1 MLNSMNHFIKLQFS
15 ELYNFD
21 YKITLKENLTTEELN
36 SLEDIYGSSTSQTL
50 GIEIKDKDNNR
61 VTNNIFVTDA
71 GDLVRFKDKNNN
83 YIKIDSN
90 DGVYVTSKLAETN
103 SYNISTYLTAI
114 IGTFVVSYLVLKRL
128 ARKVNKID
136 MVSSLKGNE

>member
-1 MLNSMNHFIKLQFS
+1 MVLVLVKHLVQK
-15 ELYNFD
+15 
-21 YKITLKENLTTEELN
+21 
-36 SLEDIYGSSTSQTL
+36 
-50 GIEIKDKDNNR
+50 IKDKDNNR

-103 SYNISTYLTAI
+103 NYNISTYLTAI
-114 IGTFVVSYLVLKRL
+114 IGTFVVFYLVSKRL

>member
-1 MLNSMNHFIKLQFS
+1 MLNSMNNFIKLQFS

-21 YKITLKENLTTEELN
+21 YKLTLKDNLTKEELN

-71 GDLVRFKDKNNN
+71 GNLV
-83 YIKIDSN
+83 
-90 DGVYVTSKLAETN
+90 
-103 SYNISTYLTAI
+103 
-114 IGTFVVSYLVLKRL
+114 
-128 ARKVNKID
+128 
-136 MVSSLKGNE
+136 

>member
-1 MLNSMNHFIKLQFS
+1 MNHFIKLQFS

-21 YKITLKENLTTEELN
+21 YKLTLKDNLTTEELN

-83 YIKIDSN
+83 YIKNDSN
-90 DGVYVTSKLAETN
+90 DGVYLTSKLAETN
-103 SYNISTYLTAI
+103 NYNISTYLIAT
-114 IGTFVVSYLVLKRL
+114 IGTFIVSYLVLKRL
-128 ARKVNKID
+128 ARKVNKKD

>member
-21 YKITLKENLTTEELN
+21 YKLTLKENLTTEELN

-71 GDLVRFKDKNNN
+71 GNLV
-83 YIKIDSN
+83 
-90 DGVYVTSKLAETN
+90 
-103 SYNISTYLTAI
+103 
-114 IGTFVVSYLVLKRL
+114 
-128 ARKVNKID
+128 
-136 MVSSLKGNE
+136 

>member
-1 MLNSMNHFIKLQFS
+1 MLNSMNNFIKLQFS

-21 YKITLKENLTTEELN
+21 YKLTLKDNLTTEELN

-90 DGVYVTSKLAETN
+90 DGVMVYMS
-103 SYNISTYLTAI
+103 
-114 IGTFVVSYLVLKRL
+114 LV
-128 ARKVNKID
+128 N
-136 MVSSLKGNE
+136 

>member
-1 MLNSMNHFIKLQFS
+1 MVLVLVKHLVQK
-15 ELYNFD
+15 
-21 YKITLKENLTTEELN
+21 
-36 SLEDIYGSSTSQTL
+36 
-50 GIEIKDKDNNR
+50 IKDKDNNR

-83 YIKIDSN
+83 YIKNDSN

-103 SYNISTYLTAI
+103 NYNISTYLIAT
-114 IGTFVVSYLVLKRL
+114 IGTFIVSYLVLKRL
-128 ARKVNKID
+128 ARKVNKKD

>member
-1 MLNSMNHFIKLQFS
+1 MVLVLVKHLVQK
-15 ELYNFD
+15 
-21 YKITLKENLTTEELN
+21 
-36 SLEDIYGSSTSQTL
+36 
-50 GIEIKDKDNNR
+50 IKDKDNNR

-103 SYNISTYLTAI
+103 NYNISTHLTAI
-114 IGTFVVSYLVLKRL
+114 IGTFVVPYFVLKRL